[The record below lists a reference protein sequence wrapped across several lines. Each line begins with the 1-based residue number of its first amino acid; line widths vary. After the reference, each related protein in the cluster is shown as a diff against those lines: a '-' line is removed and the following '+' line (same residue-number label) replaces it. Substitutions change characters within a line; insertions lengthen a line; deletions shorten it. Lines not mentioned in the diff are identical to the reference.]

1 MKDIN
6 IEDFFISPET
16 KISEALARLDETGV
30 GIVLVVSEERHLLG
44 TLVDGDIRRGLLKG
58 IGLEEPVGRVMN
70 KNPMV
75 STVQATRQEVM
86 NLMKKRGIR
95 HVPLLNEKGEVVQ
108 LQWMDDL
115 FRDTLHDETLVVI
128 MAGGVGSRLHP
139 LTRTKPKGM
148 LPVGKHPILEAI
160 LKDLTHHGFKRIVLA
175 VHYKAESIKEYFK
188 DGKKWGVSIE
198 YLQEEKKLGTAGSL
212 RLLRVPGDAP
222 ILVMNG
228 DLLTKIDYRLL
239 LHFHRKEEFEL
250 TVGIKSSDFQVPY
263 GIVRLH
269 GKEILGIE
277 EKPVQRFFVNAGIYV
292 VNPEIIELIPEDRT
306 FDMTELIQK
315 AVDHNAKVGGFPLH
329 EYWLDIGSKQ
339 DYEKAKT
346 ETAKVFV

>member
-1 MKDIN
+1 MVKN
-6 IEDFFISPET
+6 IQEFFVSPET
-16 KISEALARLDETGV
+16 KISEALACLDQAGA
-30 GIVLVVSEERHLLG
+30 GIVLVVNDEKHLLG
-44 TLVDGDIRRGLLKG
+44 TLVDGDIRRGLLRN
-58 IGLEEPVGRVMN
+58 ISLEEPVARVMN

-75 STVQATRQEVM
+75 SSVSATRQEVM
-86 NLMKKRGIR
+86 SLMKNRGIR
-95 HVPLLNEKGEVVQ
+95 HVPLLNEKREVVQ

-115 FRDTLHDETLVVI
+115 FRDILHDETPVVI
-128 MAGGVGSRLHP
+128 MAGGLGTRLRP
-139 LTRTKPKGM
+139 LTKTKPKGL
-148 LPVGKHPILEAI
+148 LPVGKYPILEAI
-160 LKDLTHHGFKRIVLA
+160 VRDLAQHGFKKIVLS
-175 VHYKAESIKEYFK
+175 VHYKAESIQRYFK
-188 DGKKWGVSIE
+188 DGKKWGVSID
-198 YLQEEKKLGTAGSL
+198 YLEERKKLGTAGSL
-212 RLLRVPGDAP
+212 QLLSSPGDIP

-250 TVGIKSSDFQVPY
+250 TVGIKSADFQLPY

-269 GKEILGIE
+269 GKEILGVE

-292 VNPEIIELIPEDRT
+292 INPEIIELIPEDRY

-339 DYEKAKT
+339 DYEKAKL
-346 ETAKVFV
+346 ETAKVFA